1 MTDKKINEVV
11 SALSDAITASGRP
24 LNEINKTSIN
34 DFLQKSRVD
43 NAYWDYVYQK
53 LSEIHTPKGSVD
65 NSGKEWKDANWSDD
79 LPSTPTTV
87 SQKQPRKTV
96 FGQIKKI
103 AG

>member
-53 LSEIHTPKGSVD
+53 LSEIHTPNGSAD